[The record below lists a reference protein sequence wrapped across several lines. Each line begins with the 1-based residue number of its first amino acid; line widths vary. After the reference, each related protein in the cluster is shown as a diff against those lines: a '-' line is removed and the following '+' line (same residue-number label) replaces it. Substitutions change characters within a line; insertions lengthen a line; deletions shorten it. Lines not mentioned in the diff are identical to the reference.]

1 MNRNEFIK
9 KCGLTCASGAAMITF
24 LESCHPAYYAVNSL
38 EDNKLKVARSEFTY
52 VNKKEQ
58 TIERKFILVEH
69 EKLKF
74 PICLYLISASEIVA
88 LYMECTHQGCE
99 LHAHELSLT
108 CPCHGSE
115 FNTRGNVI
123 NPPAEDPLQQFAVT
137 LDQENIYINL

>member
-9 KCGLTCASGAAMITF
+9 KCGVTCMSGTAMIAL
-24 LESCHPAYYAVNSL
+24 LESCSPAYYAINTL
-38 EDNKLKVARSEFTY
+38 DGDRLKVARSEFIHI
-52 VNKKEQ
+52 KKEQ
-58 TIERKFILVEH
+58 MLERKFVLIEH

-74 PICLYLISASEIVA
+74 PICLYRFSESEVVA

-123 NPPAEDPLQQFAVT
+123 HPPAEDSLRQFVVT